1 MSYVTV
7 NSVDFVFLLGYS
19 RVNQTK
25 REVFQLLQ
33 VRNLTKKFRDFTAL
47 QDISLTVEDGS
58 VYGLVGYN
66 GAGKTTLLKN
76 IAGIYKPESGEVLF
90 DGESI
95 FENDL
100 KKEQLFFMPDDL
112 YFSAYSNMDK
122 MAQFYS
128 GYYKSFSFDTYKKL
142 TEVFGLNPKKR
153 INGFS
158 KGMQRQAEMVLA
170 LSTHPKLI
178 LLDESFDGIDPQ
190 KRLLMKGL
198 LKETIKENNTSVIIS
213 SHNLS
218 ELEDLCDHIGIING
232 KKIAVTGA
240 VNELSRGRTKYRL
253 AFSRSFTLDEFSEL
267 KCTGLKKDGQL
278 AMFTV
283 NGDISQAEAVIKK
296 LHPAV
301 IEKISLSLEEI
312 FLQEMEGTDYD
323 FKEILG

>member
-1 MSYVTV
+1 M
-7 NSVDFVFLLGYS
+7 L
-19 RVNQTK
+19 K
-25 REVFQLLQ
+25 
-33 VRNLTKKFRDFTAL
+33 VRNLTKRFGEFTAL

-76 IAGIYKPESGEVLF
+76 IAGVYKPENGEVLF
-90 DGESI
+90 NGENV
-95 FENDL
+95 FENERV
-100 KKEQLFFMPDDL
+100 KKQVFFMPDDL

-122 MAQFYS
+122 MARFYS
-128 GYYKSFSFDTYKKL
+128 GYYENFSFDTYKKL
-142 TEVFGLNPKKR
+142 IDVFGLDPRKR

-170 LSTHPKLI
+170 LSTHPRLI

-190 KRLLMKGL
+190 KRLIMKGL

-232 KKIAVTGA
+232 RKIAVTGA
-240 VNELSRGRTKYRL
+240 VSDLSCGRTKYRL
-253 AFSRSFTLDEFSEL
+253 AFARPFTAEEFS
-267 KCTGLKKDGQL
+267 GLDCAGFKKDGQL

-283 NGDISQAEAVIKK
+283 NGDTAAAEAFIER
-296 LHPAV
+296 LAPAV
-301 IEKISLSLEEI
+301 VEKISLSLEEI
-312 FLQEMEGTDYD
+312 FLQEMEGRDYD